1 MLMGILTGPEV
12 EDVRRQIE
20 KGRPLVDGFEWRLDF
35 FSEDALELLPVL
47 KEESGLPSLFTFR
60 NPANEN
66 SIEKFFHYQPTY
78 FDIDTSCPF
87 VREWIDRYPKTRII
101 VSHHDFEKTPS
112 DLADLLESM
121 RRVPAYGYK
130 IAVKSRSTID
140 MLRLMCFIKETGAR
154 LTGIPMGPLGKP
166 GRIIGPIIGN
176 FFDYAIIESHP
187 VLEEAGLFSAEEF
200 QQRYRYRNLGPFTS
214 IYALLGDPVEHSRS
228 HITHNALIVEKGWN
242 KVYLKLVMKKEELG
256 QFFVYASQLP
266 FRGFS
271 VTMPLKESIVPHTSE
286 TEEAVKMC
294 GALNTLTF
302 RNGDWIGANTD
313 GKAAVTL
320 IEQKEPL
327 RGKRCIIIGAGGT
340 ACAIAYEALQLGA
353 RVILLNRTLEKA
365 LAFTARCGGEA
376 QPLTFLNQILEQGYD
391 VLVHA
396 TSVGFPGNEG
406 TLLEEHHLLPGKI
419 IFESIARVTP
429 LRSMAERRGCR
440 VIGGEELFFA
450 QAALQFNLWK

>member
-1 MLMGILTGPEV
+1 MLMGILTGPGV
-12 EDVRRQIE
+12 DDVRRQIV

-35 FSEDALELLPVL
+35 FSEDSLELLDVL

-60 NPANEN
+60 NAANQN
-66 SIEKFFHYQPTY
+66 LIDMLFQYQPTY
-78 FDIDTSCPF
+78 FDLDASCPF
-87 VREWIDRYPKTRII
+87 LRECIERYPKTRVI

-112 DLADLLESM
+112 DLDDLLESM
-121 RRVPAYGYK
+121 RRIPAYGYK
-130 IAVKSRSTID
+130 IAVKALSTLD
-140 MLRLMCFIKETGAR
+140 MLRLMCFVKETGAR

-166 GRIIGPIIGN
+166 GRILGPVIGN
-176 FFDYAIIESHP
+176 FFDYAIIESHSH
-187 VLEEAGLFSAEEF
+187 LEEAGLFSAEEL

-214 IYALLGDPVEHSRS
+214 LYALLGDPVEHSPS
-228 HITHNALIVEKGWN
+228 HIIHNALFGEKGWN
-242 KVYLKLVMKKEELG
+242 KVYLKLLVKKNDLG
-256 QFFVYASQLP
+256 QFFEYASQLP

-271 VTMPLKESIVPHTSE
+271 VTMPLKESIIPHTRP
-286 TEEAVKMC
+286 EEAVKIC
-294 GALNTLTF
+294 GALNTLFF
-302 RNGDWIGANTD
+302 RNGTWLGANTD

-365 LAFTARCGGEA
+365 RAFTSRCGGEA
-376 QPLTFLNQILEQGYD
+376 HPLTSLNQILEEGYD

-406 TLLEEHHLLPGKI
+406 VLLEERHLLPGKV
-419 IFESIARVTP
+419 IFEAIARATQ
-429 LRSMAERRGCR
+429 LQAMAEKRGCR
-440 VIGGEELFFA
+440 VITGKEFFHA
-450 QAALQFNLWK
+450 QAAGQFALWE